1 MGVETAGTGGLKA
14 EDGSGEV
21 GLKVGGSTAGSVG
34 GGGVGEGRA
43 NFLAQVREAA
53 GNGLGLMQGAMG
65 GLVQGF
71 GGGFGFGGTTA
82 TTPTAALEPHDAVK
96 RAPSPYIIFCT
107 DQRPVI
113 KAAHPDAN
121 LDELG
126 RMLEETWYAMSDEE
140 KAPYIKQAEAKA
152 AAELKMGIHN
162 VSADG
167 SQTTLDGKQAAGG
180 GEGGGN
186 LTVEDHFKAIARLL
200 IEQGASLDVGDSNGS
215 TAMHWAIKKNDFVT
229 VRLLLEKN
237 ANMVRHK
244 TNTLLISPLP
254 Q

>member
-1 MGVETAGTGGLKA
+1 
-14 EDGSGEV
+14 
-21 GLKVGGSTAGSVG
+21 
-34 GGGVGEGRA
+34 
-43 NFLAQVREAA
+43 
-53 GNGLGLMQGAMG
+53 MG

-121 LDELG
+121 FGELG
-126 RMLEETWYAMSDEE
+126 RMLGETWHAMSDEE
-140 KAPYIKQAEAKA
+140 KAPYVKQAEAKA
-152 AAELKMGIHN
+152 AERKMGIHN
-162 VSADG
+162 DSTDG
-167 SQTTLDGKQAAGG
+167 SQTTMDRKQAAGG
-180 GEGGGN
+180 GDGGG

-200 IEQGASLDVGDSNGS
+200 IEQGASLDIGDSNGS

-237 ANMVRHK
+237 ANMV
-244 TNTLLISPLP
+244 
-254 Q
+254 